1 MRALFTLTLMLTS
14 LCVGQGTLCTVEA
27 GGRRTPDSA
36 FELDDALAA
45 SRLGLSEH
53 KYGQLFSK
61 ALAQH
66 PLDDGC
72 YHDVLTSFEEA
83 EEHSAWTED
92 AAKRRGA
99 IAFFLCDAAAD
110 SIAVPQECKVPTPG
124 ALRSFRWKEA
134 EVRSCIHA
142 LHRVPQLW
150 ASFDNHR
157 KVFPLL
163 LFVQRQRRGVDEAR
177 SLYSEARSK
186 REEAERAA
194 LLALNRLRDEGQ
206 ALQQTL
212 AGSLFSHA
220 ESLLDGLAQSANTCL
235 AQLEVNISQLST
247 RSIFKVQGRLEGV
260 AVEAIQALD
269 SASSALLQ
277 QQAQAGLRQTED
289 ISTTIERT
297 LGPEGFLASLLRS
310 WQTRQG
316 ASVEQALSDHKRLQS
331 LADSLADAV
340 SLLRSTVEE
349 AHRTY
354 QDERERAHD
363 DEAANREVWRQTRRS
378 FVLRTAASL
387 LRDHSS
393 MEWSGMG
400 RLRAHLVKTLRHG
413 RVPQRRP

>member
-134 EVRSCIHA
+134 E
-142 LHRVPQLW
+142 
-150 ASFDNHR
+150 
-157 KVFPLL
+157 
-163 LFVQRQRRGVDEAR
+163 RQRRGVDEAR

-393 MEWSGMG
+393 MEWSE
-400 RLRAHLVKTLRHG
+400 LLSAALLRHG
-413 RVPQRRP
+413 LPPSVGTALLCLAQLVWWVISHAVWAIFVGLRVSFASHGKKC